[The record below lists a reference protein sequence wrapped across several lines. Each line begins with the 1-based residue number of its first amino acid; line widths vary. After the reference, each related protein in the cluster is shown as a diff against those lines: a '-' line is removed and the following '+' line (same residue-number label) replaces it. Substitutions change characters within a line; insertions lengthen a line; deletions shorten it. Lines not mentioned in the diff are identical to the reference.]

1 MNYGFARILTAKRLR
16 PSAQGWPLRLPWD
29 HDENAAK
36 RLRHYL
42 AEAKGTQPLCGW
54 EFSKLAPRVAEAAN
68 PELEGATAL
77 RFHLEVSRFF
87 KSDDFAGETDMLF
100 H

>member
-1 MNYGFARILTAKRLR
+1 MKTPQSGCVITSPK
-16 PSAQGWPLRLPWD
+16 Q
-29 HDENAAK
+29 
-36 RLRHYL
+36 
-42 AEAKGTQPLCGW
+42 KGTQPLCGW

-68 PELEGATAL
+68 PGLEGATAL